1 VSKKTIVL
9 DFTGNSV
16 SLQNTNYSNSGLA
29 YNALPNIGNSVDG
42 DDKLYL
48 KGGEGSLAVISLLKP
63 GELESIRK
71 VVGWLMRPILFSY

>member
-16 SLQNTNYSNSGLA
+16 SLQNTYSNSGLA

-48 KGGEGSLAVISLLKP
+48 KGGEGSLAVISSFETP